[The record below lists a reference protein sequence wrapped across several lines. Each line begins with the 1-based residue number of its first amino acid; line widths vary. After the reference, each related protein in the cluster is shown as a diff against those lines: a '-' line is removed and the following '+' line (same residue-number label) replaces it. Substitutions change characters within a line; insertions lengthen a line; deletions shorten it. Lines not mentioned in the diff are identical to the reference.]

1 MFGDSDVP
9 SSLLH
14 SPQISR
20 EHQFNMDELQNSLGT
35 YPDWGYVI
43 YRTTY
48 SAESETLFPVAI
60 RYIEAC
66 IKRSFLRDH
75 KEDPTNKPNE
85 ICAKYRSTIV
95 QDPAEFNRASLEA
108 IRAHFEAW
116 VESQGMR
123 DCWTKWRMC
132 MIIDEESL
140 QTLKGTSA
148 EALEN
153 ESPYHSDDELRC
165 VKVLEAFP
173 ETDQYDTFPGWM
185 RCWTWCLW
193 DLWMMMGD
201 ASEMRQ
207 LFDGIDDFPFE
218 GVYCG

>member
-1 MFGDSDVP
+1 M
-9 SSLLH
+9 SSIALPTLLN
-14 SPQISR
+14 R
-20 EHQFNMDELQNSLGT
+20 KL
-35 YPDWGYVI
+35 
-43 YRTTY
+43 Y
-48 SAESETLFPVAI
+48 SQ
-60 RYIEAC
+60 YIEAC
-66 IKRSFLRDH
+66 IKRLFLLDH
-75 KEDPTNKPNE
+75 KEDPTNKPNK

-95 QDPAEFNRASLEA
+95 QDPAEFNGASLEA

-123 DCWTKWRMC
+123 DRWTKWRMC

-185 RCWTWCLW
+185 RCWTRCLW